1 MLNSVYC
8 SYLIWGCNGVIIDIR
23 YDVAQKFSMSIKLRY
38 LKSTSFQRDKLI
50 LYLLLNP
57 IIMIKNILQ
66 VIRKKA
72 QVIWKKI
79 QEPKMVRFILTAL
92 LILLIT
98 IAYHKPLMQLYEDYI
113 IIPLLKPFESNIG
126 VGLITVVFLLA
137 CSWDIVKRWNIRYQ
151 FSKYWIG
158 GLCFVTTLLL
168 ICRLCSSYEYV
179 FWVGSCAYVDVIAL
193 VCFAYICLAFE
204 NWYTKETGKDPKT
217 IRFVLISLVVDHFL
231 VFIFYNQLVLI
242 FSNLF
247 LMEWNEIPL
256 LVLFCHGFLILFW
269 YSLFTFFNEVRKGN
283 KFRIEDVKDKYKS
296 IYTLL
301 EDNPIESGEEDAFD
315 LVEEAQKI
323 VKEIRARNRAK
334 TCSIAITAPW
344 GGGKSSFLNL
354 IREQINEDEFEIVYF
369 VPRDSKSVQ
378 TIQEDFFSMIACV
391 LAKYDSRCSHI
402 IKDYMASLQL
412 IDNRSIVERL
422 LSFYRIWD
430 KDSLKDSIKE
440 SFAALKKRVLVIIDD
455 FDRLS
460 KEEIL
465 EVLKLIDGNAAFTN
479 LIFLTAYDKEQ
490 VKRVLGDTYQ
500 TSDACFID
508 KFFDVEFA
516 IPFRPYIY
524 IAKYIEE
531 TLCKQLRKSDGVW
544 ESIQQVITER
554 ASIFKEYIPT
564 LRDAKRYINQVV
576 LDFKSI
582 RGEVSVSDFLLLQ
595 LVKYRYP
602 ELYKGIFKQKYLKI
616 GGGSP
621 LFGNNILY
629 LKTDNDLEKENENEV
644 DKILPVLKLLFKK
657 VDDNEEIA
665 YYRDVDS
672 DDNNHKNTYRRLC
685 EVSSF
690 YNYFANQIYSALRIS
705 EMKELSKMELTEAKM
720 KIDKWAVS
728 KDEIEDFVQYLANQD
743 MGSFNEESFIRYAEL
758 VTYTA
763 DKVPNLPNLQAYG
776 LFLKLIALQDIE
788 KYISKYKLDKEAYKS
803 RLLKIIKTND
813 SKLNLIKGLHL
824 DYKLNDLK
832 AEECLI
838 KDKDIW
844 PFMKKK
850 FQEAA
855 TDSKTDEQWLKDF
868 LHKCIDHIEEAS
880 RKIVLDE
887 ECLRAYRERIEI
899 NHSFYIKNFV
909 FKSVPDSF
917 ACEPYFRQIFEDDV
931 QVEAFLDKCRKEN
944 SEGSLLAW
952 NCWQLYK
959 ANNYMPI
966 DYRNIG
972 PVNEM
977 IKNDLVEEVKMLDK
991 MKQIEKVIS
1000 EINIER
1006 QTLTSEE
1013 LSKLSGLLSKNKKEL
1028 KNIQQPIALK
1038 EKILNEIDFKLKTLS
1053 QIENNLLKHFL

>member
-1 MLNSVYC
+1 
-8 SYLIWGCNGVIIDIR
+8 
-23 YDVAQKFSMSIKLRY
+23 
-38 LKSTSFQRDKLI
+38 
-50 LYLLLNP
+50 
-57 IIMIKNILQ
+57 MIKNILQ

-98 IAYHKPLMQLYEDYI
+98 IAYYKPLMELYEDYI
-113 IIPLLKPFESNIG
+113 ITPLLKPFESNIG
-126 VGLITVVFLLA
+126 VALITFFLLLA
-137 CSWDIVKRWNIRYQ
+137 CSWDIVKRWKIRYQ

-179 FWVGSCAYVDVIAL
+179 FWAGSCAYVDVIAL

-204 NWYTKETGKDPKT
+204 NWYTKETGKDSKT

-231 VFIFYNQLVLI
+231 VLIFYNQLVLI

-247 LMEWNEIPL
+247 LMEWNEIL
-256 LVLFCHGFLILFW
+256 FVLYCHGFLILFW
-269 YSLFTFFNEVRKGN
+269 DSLFTFFNEVRKGN

-315 LVEEAQKI
+315 LVEEAEKI
-323 VKEIRARNRAK
+323 AKEISARSRAK
-334 TCSIAITAPW
+334 TSSIAITAPW

-354 IREQINEDEFEIVYF
+354 IRKQIDESEFEIVYF

-440 SFAALKKRVLVIIDD
+440 SFADLKKRVLVIIDD

-490 VKRVLGDTYQ
+490 INRVLGDTYK
-500 TSDACFID
+500 TPDACFID

-524 IAKYIEE
+524 IVKYIEE
-531 TLCKQLRKSDGVW
+531 ILCKQLCTSDGEW
-544 ESIQQVITER
+544 ESIQQVITKR
-554 ASIFKEYIPT
+554 TSIFKEYIPT

-595 LVKYRYP
+595 LVKYRYI

-616 GGGSP
+616 GGVDY
-621 LFGNNILY
+621 LFGSKSNILY
-629 LKTDNDLEKENENEV
+629 LKTDNDLEKENGNEV
-644 DKILPVLKLLFKK
+644 EKILPVLKLLFTQLVNNKK
-657 VDDNEEIA
+657 VDNEEIA
-665 YYRDVDS
+665 YYKIYDS
-672 DDNNHKNTYRRLC
+672 DDNNDKNTYRRLC

-705 EMKELSKMELTEAKM
+705 EMKELFEMELIEAKM

-728 KDEIEDFVQYLANQD
+728 KDEIKDFVQYLAIRDVDGFNKA
-743 MGSFNEESFIRYAEL
+743 SFTRYVDL

-763 DKVPNLPNLQAYG
+763 DKVPNSQAYE
-776 LFLKLIALQDIE
+776 LFLKLIALQNVE
-788 KYISKYKLDKEAYKS
+788 KYISKYKLDKESYKS
-803 RLLKIIKTND
+803 RLLEIIKSEG
-813 SKLNLIKGLHL
+813 SKLYIAKKLHA
-824 DYKLNDLK
+824 DYTNGKPK
-832 AEECLI
+832 EEECLI
-838 KDKDIW
+838 KDEEIW
-844 PFMKKK
+844 PFIIDK
-850 FQEAA
+850 FKAA
-855 TDSKTDEQWLKDF
+855 ANDPATDEQWLQELLYRCFDSKKDAF
-868 LHKCIDHIEEAS
+868 GEVVYNKECLYAYRKRIEKAPAFYIS
-880 RKIVLDE
+880 NFIVLRSFE
-887 ECLRAYRERIEI
+887 GSNYHGFTCEHCCL
-899 NHSFYIKNFV
+899 
-909 FKSVPDSF
+909 
-917 ACEPYFRQIFEDDV
+917 QIFGGET
-931 QVEAFLDKCRKEN
+931 QLEAFLKKCKED
-944 SEGSLLAW
+944 ELAGSLVAW

-1013 LSKLSGLLSKNKKEL
+1013 LSKLSGQLSKNKKEI
-1028 KNIQQPIALK
+1028 KSIQLPIALK
-1038 EKILNEIDFKLKTLS
+1038 DEILNAINQKLKTLS
-1053 QIENNLLKHFL
+1053 QIEKAQER

>member
-1 MLNSVYC
+1 
-8 SYLIWGCNGVIIDIR
+8 
-23 YDVAQKFSMSIKLRY
+23 MSIKLRY

-113 IIPLLKPFESNIG
+113 ITPLLKPFESNIG

-137 CSWDIVKRWNIRYQ
+137 CSWDIVKRWKIRYQ

-179 FWVGSCAYVDVIAL
+179 FWVGSCAYVDVITF
-193 VCFAYICLAFE
+193 VCFAYVVLALI
-204 NWYTKETGKDPKT
+204 NCYKKEKAAKEEP
-217 IRFVLISLVVDHFL
+217 
-231 VFIFYNQLVLI
+231 
-242 FSNLF
+242 
-247 LMEWNEIPL
+247 
-256 LVLFCHGFLILFW
+256 
-269 YSLFTFFNEVRKGN
+269 
-283 KFRIEDVKDKYKS
+283 

-315 LVEEAQKI
+315 LVEEAEKI
-323 VKEIRARNRAK
+323 AKEISARSRAK
-334 TCSIAITAPW
+334 TSSIAITAPW

-354 IREQINEDEFEIVYF
+354 IRKQINEDEFEIVYF

-402 IKDYMASLQL
+402 MKDYMASLQL

-440 SFAALKKRVLVIIDD
+440 SFAALKKRALVIIDD

-490 VKRVLGDTYQ
+490 VNRVLGDTYK
-500 TSDACFID
+500 TPDACFID

-531 TLCKQLRKSDGVW
+531 TLCKQLTANDREGKN
-544 ESIQQVITER
+544 IQRVITDQT
-554 ASIFKEYIPT
+554 SIFEEYIPT

-576 LDFKSI
+576 LDFESI

-595 LVKYRYP
+595 LVKYRYI
-602 ELYKGIFKQKYLKI
+602 ELYKGIFKRKYI
-616 GGGSP
+616 EPGDEFS

-629 LKTDNDLEKENENEV
+629 LKMDNDIENGNEV
-644 DKILPVLKLLFKK
+644 DKILPVLKLLFPQRNDK
-657 VDDNEEIA
+657 D
-665 YYRDVDS
+665 
-672 DDNNHKNTYRRLC
+672 KNTYRRLC

-705 EMKELSKMELTEAKM
+705 EMKELFEMELTEAKM
-720 KIDKWAVS
+720 KIEKWAVS
-728 KDEIEDFVQYLANQD
+728 KDEIKDFVQYLAYQD
-743 MGSFNEESFIRYAEL
+743 VGSFDEESFIRYADL

-763 DKVPNLPNLQAYG
+763 DKVPDLQAYE
-776 LFLKLIALQDIE
+776 LFLKLIALQNIE

-803 RLLKIIKTND
+803 RLLEIIKADD
-813 SKLNLIKGLHL
+813 SKLNLIKRLHL
-824 DYKLNDLK
+824 DYKQHDLK
-832 AEECLI
+832 TEECLI

-868 LHKCIDHIEEAS
+868 LYKCIDHREGPFE
-880 RKIVLDE
+880 KIILDQT
-887 ECLRAYRERIEI
+887 CLRAYRERIERDPT
-899 NHSFYIKNFV
+899 FYIKKFV
-909 FKSVPDSF
+909 FLGMESTSSDF
-917 ACEPYFRQIFEDDV
+917 NCIACEPFYLQIFGDKT
-931 QVEAFLDKCRKEN
+931 QVEEFLKECKRKN
-944 SEGSLLAW
+944 LEGSLVAW
-952 NCWQLYK
+952 NFWQLYE
-959 ANNYMPI
+959 ANNYRPI
-966 DYRNIG
+966 DYDNQG
-972 PVNEM
+972 PVQDK
-977 IKNDLVEEVKMLDK
+977 IDNDLIEEVEKLDK
-991 MKQIEKVIS
+991 MKQIEIVIS
-1000 EINIER
+1000 EINIED

-1013 LSKLSGLLSKNKKEL
+1013 QSKLSGLLSKNKKEL
-1028 KNIQQPIALK
+1028 KNIQLPIALK

-1053 QIENNLLKHFL
+1053 QIETEQER

>member
-1 MLNSVYC
+1 
-8 SYLIWGCNGVIIDIR
+8 
-23 YDVAQKFSMSIKLRY
+23 
-38 LKSTSFQRDKLI
+38 
-50 LYLLLNP
+50 
-57 IIMIKNILQ
+57 MIKNILQ

-98 IAYHKPLMQLYEDYI
+98 LAYHKPLMQLYEDYI
-113 IIPLLKPFESNIG
+113 ITPLLKPFESNIG

-179 FWVGSCAYVDVIAL
+179 FWVGSCAYVDVITL

-231 VFIFYNQLVLI
+231 VLIFYNQLVLI

-247 LMEWNEIPL
+247 LMEWNEILL
-256 LVLFCHGFLILFW
+256 LVLYCHGFLILFW

-315 LVEEAQKI
+315 LVEEAEKI
-323 VKEIRARNRAK
+323 AKEISARSRAK
-334 TCSIAITAPW
+334 TSSIAITAPW

-354 IREQINEDEFEIVYF
+354 IRKQINEDEFEIVYF

-402 IKDYMASLQL
+402 MKDYMASLQL

-490 VKRVLGDTYQ
+490 INRVLGDTYK
-500 TSDACFID
+500 TPDACFID

-531 TLCKQLRKSDGVW
+531 TLCKQLGTSDG
-544 ESIQQVITER
+544 EEGSIQQVITEHT
-554 ASIFKEYIPT
+554 SIFKEYIPT
-564 LRDAKRYINQVV
+564 LRDAKRYINQVL
-576 LDFKSI
+576 LDFKQI
-582 RGEVSVSDFLLLQ
+582 WGEVIVRDFLLLQ

-616 GGGSP
+616 GGK
-621 LFGNNILY
+621 FFY
-629 LKTDNDLEKENENEV
+629 LKTDDDLEKANGKEIR
-644 DKILPVLKLLFKK
+644 KILPVLKLLFTQ
-657 VDDNEEIA
+657 VDDN
-665 YYRDVDS
+665 D
-672 DDNNHKNTYRRLC
+672 KNTYRRIC
-685 EVSSF
+685 ERKSF
-690 YNYFANQIYSALRIS
+690 YNYFGNQIYSALRIS
-705 EMKELSKMELTEAKM
+705 EMQVLFEMEWTEAKM
-720 KIDKWAVS
+720 KINEWAIS
-728 KDEIEDFVQYLANQD
+728 KEKFEDFVNYLD
-743 MGSFNEESFIRYAEL
+743 YCRMGGGFDNTSLILRYIKL

-763 DKVPNLPNLQAYG
+763 DKLPNSQAYE
-776 LFLKLIALQDIE
+776 LFVKLMALQDV
-788 KYISKYKLDKEAYKS
+788 KGLMRKNKLNENDYKS
-803 RLLKIIKTND
+803 ALLEIMKADD
-813 SKLNLIKGLHL
+813 SKLYLVRALHDGYRLGKLKEETYLIKHA
-824 DYKLNDLK
+824 DV
-832 AEECLI
+832 
-838 KDKDIW
+838 W
-844 PFMKKK
+844 PFMKDK
-850 FQEAA
+850 FIEAA
-855 TDSKTDEQWLKDF
+855 GVSTTDEQWLKM
-868 LHKCIDHIEEAS
+868 LLYECIETETDSSGEVVFNQA
-880 RKIVLDE
+880 
-887 ECLRAYRERIEI
+887 CLCAYRERIEKAPA
-899 NHSFYIKNFV
+899 FYISDFIV
-909 FKSVPDSF
+909 PRWFKGSDYYCF
-917 ACEPYFRQIFEDDV
+917 TCEHCCREIFGDEI
-931 QVEAFLDKCRKEN
+931 QLEAFLEKCKED
-944 SEGSLLAW
+944 ELAGSLVAW

-959 ANNYMPI
+959 ANNFMPI
-966 DYRNIG
+966 DYSNIA

-1000 EINIER
+1000 EINIEH

-1013 LSKLSGLLSKNKKEL
+1013 MSKLPGLLSKNRKEL
-1028 KNIQQPIALK
+1028 KNIQLPIALK
-1038 EKILNEIDFKLKTLS
+1038 EKILNEIDFKLKLLS
-1053 QIENNLLKHFL
+1053 QIEKAQER

>member
-1 MLNSVYC
+1 M
-8 SYLIWGCNGVIIDIR
+8 
-23 YDVAQKFSMSIKLRY
+23 
-38 LKSTSFQRDKLI
+38 
-50 LYLLLNP
+50 YLLLNP

-98 IAYHKPLMQLYEDYI
+98 LAYHKPLMELYEDYI
-113 IIPLLKPFESNIG
+113 ITPLLKPFESNIG

-137 CSWDIVKRWNIRYQ
+137 CSWDIVKRWKIRYQ

-179 FWVGSCAYVDVIAL
+179 IWTLIFAYVDVITF
-193 VCFAYICLAFE
+193 VCFAYVVLALI
-204 NWYTKETGKDPKT
+204 NCYKKEKAAKEE
-217 IRFVLISLVVDHFL
+217 L
-231 VFIFYNQLVLI
+231 
-242 FSNLF
+242 
-247 LMEWNEIPL
+247 
-256 LVLFCHGFLILFW
+256 
-269 YSLFTFFNEVRKGN
+269 
-283 KFRIEDVKDKYKS
+283 

-315 LVEEAQKI
+315 LVEEAEKI
-323 VKEIRARNRAK
+323 AKEISARSRAK

-354 IREQINEDEFEIVYF
+354 IRKQINEDEFEIVYF

-402 IKDYMASLQL
+402 MKDYMASLQL

-422 LSFYRIWD
+422 LSLYRIWD

-490 VKRVLGDTYQ
+490 VNRVLGDTYK
-500 TSDACFID
+500 TPDVCFID

-531 TLCKQLRKSDGVW
+531 TLCKQLCTSDGEW
-544 ESIQQVITER
+544 ESIQQVITMR
-554 ASIFKEYIPT
+554 TSIFKEYIPT

-595 LVKYRYP
+595 LVKYRYI
-602 ELYKGIFKQKYLKI
+602 ELYKGIFKQKYLET
-616 GGGSP
+616 GGGAY

-629 LKTDNDLEKENENEV
+629 LKTDDDLEKANGKEIR
-644 DKILPVLKLLFKK
+644 KILPVLKLLFTQ
-657 VDDNEEIA
+657 V
-665 YYRDVDS
+665 
-672 DDNNHKNTYRRLC
+672 DNNDKNTYRRIC
-685 EVSSF
+685 ERKSF

-705 EMKELSKMELTEAKM
+705 EMKVLFEMEWTDAKM
-720 KIDKWAVS
+720 QIDKWAVS

-743 MGSFNEESFIRYAEL
+743 MGSFNEESFIRYVDL

-763 DKVPNLPNLQAYG
+763 DKVPNSQAYE
-776 LFLKLIALQDIE
+776 LFLKLIVLQNIE

-803 RLLKIIKTND
+803 RLLEIIKSND
-813 SKLNLIKGLHL
+813 SKLNLIKELHL
-824 DYKLNDLK
+824 DYKRNDLK
-832 AEECLI
+832 TCLI

-868 LHKCIDHIEEAS
+868 LYKCIDHIEEAS

-909 FKSVPDSF
+909 SKSVPDSF

-931 QVEAFLDKCRKEN
+931 QAEAFLDKCRKEN

-1000 EINIER
+1000 EINIED

-1013 LSKLSGLLSKNKKEL
+1013 LSKLPGLLSKNRKEL
-1028 KNIQQPIALK
+1028 KNIQLPIALK
-1038 EKILNEIDFKLKTLS
+1038 EKILNEIDFKLKLLS
-1053 QIENNLLKHFL
+1053 QIEAEQER

>member
-1 MLNSVYC
+1 
-8 SYLIWGCNGVIIDIR
+8 
-23 YDVAQKFSMSIKLRY
+23 
-38 LKSTSFQRDKLI
+38 
-50 LYLLLNP
+50 
-57 IIMIKNILQ
+57 MIKNILQ

-98 IAYHKPLMQLYEDYI
+98 LAYHKPLMELYEDYI
-113 IIPLLKPFESNIG
+113 ITPLLKPFESNIG

-137 CSWDIVKRWNIRYQ
+137 CSWDIVKRCKIRYQ

-179 FWVGSCAYVDVIAL
+179 IWTWIFAYVDVITF
-193 VCFAYICLAFE
+193 VCFAYVVLALF
-204 NWYTKETGKDPKT
+204 NCYKKEKAAKDEP
-217 IRFVLISLVVDHFL
+217 I
-231 VFIFYNQLVLI
+231 
-242 FSNLF
+242 
-247 LMEWNEIPL
+247 
-256 LVLFCHGFLILFW
+256 G
-269 YSLFTFFNEVRKGN
+269 
-283 KFRIEDVKDKYKS
+283 
-296 IYTLL
+296 TLL
-301 EDNPIESGEEDAFD
+301 EDNPIEREKEDVFS
-315 LVEEAQKI
+315 LKGEAQKI
-323 VKEIRARNRAK
+323 AKEIRARNRAK
-334 TCSIAITAPW
+334 TSSIAITAPW

-402 IKDYMASLQL
+402 MKDYMASLQL
-412 IDNRSIVERL
+412 IDNRSIVERV
-422 LSFYRIWD
+422 LSIYRIWD

-490 VKRVLGDTYQ
+490 VNRVLGDTYQ
-500 TSDACFID
+500 TPDACFVD

-516 IPFRPYIY
+516 IPFRKCEVISDYIK
-524 IAKYIEE
+524 A
-531 TLCKQLRKSDGVW
+531 TLCKQLAANDSEGENIRRVLTD
-544 ESIQQVITER
+544 QT
-554 ASIFKEYIPT
+554 SIFEEYIPT

-576 LDFKSI
+576 LDFEPI
-582 RGEVSVSDFLLLQ
+582 RGEVFVSDFLLLQ

-602 ELYKGIFKQKYLKI
+602 ELYKGIFKQKYLET
-616 GGGSP
+616 GDEFS

-629 LKTDNDLEKENENEV
+629 LKTDDDLENGNEV
-644 DKILPVLKLLFKK
+644 DKILSVLKLSFTQM
-657 VDDNEEIA
+657 DDN
-665 YYRDVDS
+665 D
-672 DDNNHKNTYRRLC
+672 KNTYRRIC
-685 EVSSF
+685 ERKSF

-705 EMKELSKMELTEAKM
+705 EMKVLFEMEWTDAKM
-720 KIDKWAVS
+720 QIDKLAVS

-743 MGSFNEESFIRYAEL
+743 MGSFNEESFIRYVDL

-763 DKVPNLPNLQAYG
+763 DKVPNLQAYA
-776 LFLKLIALQDIE
+776 LFLKLIALQNVE
-788 KYISKYKLDKEAYKS
+788 KYISKYKLDKESYKS
-803 RLLKIIKTND
+803 RLLEIIKSEG
-813 SKLNLIKGLHL
+813 SKLYIAKELHV
-824 DYKLNDLK
+824 DYTNGKPK
-832 AEECLI
+832 EEEYLI
-838 KDKDIW
+838 KDADIW
-844 PFMKKK
+844 PFIIDK
-850 FQEAA
+850 FKAA
-855 TDSKTDEQWLKDF
+855 ANDPATDEQWLQELLYRCIESKKDAF
-868 LHKCIDHIEEAS
+868 GE
-880 RKIVLDE
+880 VVYNQ
-887 ECLRAYRERIEI
+887 ECLCAYRERIEKAPA
-899 NHSFYIKNFV
+899 FYISNFI
-909 FKSVPDSF
+909 VPRWFEGSNYHCF
-917 ACEPYFRQIFEDDV
+917 TCEHCCREIFGGET
-931 QVEAFLDKCRKEN
+931 QLEAFLKKCKKDELA
-944 SEGSLLAW
+944 GSLLAW

-991 MKQIEKVIS
+991 MKQIEIVIS
-1000 EINIER
+1000 EINIED

-1028 KNIQQPIALK
+1028 KNIQLPIALK

-1053 QIENNLLKHFL
+1053 QIEKAQER

>member
-1 MLNSVYC
+1 
-8 SYLIWGCNGVIIDIR
+8 
-23 YDVAQKFSMSIKLRY
+23 
-38 LKSTSFQRDKLI
+38 
-50 LYLLLNP
+50 
-57 IIMIKNILQ
+57 
-66 VIRKKA
+66 
-72 QVIWKKI
+72 
-79 QEPKMVRFILTAL
+79 MVRFILTAL

-98 IAYHKPLMQLYEDYI
+98 LAYHKPLMALYEDYI
-113 IIPLLKPFESNIG
+113 ITPLLKPFESNIG
-126 VGLITVVFLLA
+126 VGLITVVFLLS
-137 CSWDIVKRWNIRYQ
+137 CTLDIIKRWNIRYQ

-179 FWVGSCAYVDVIAL
+179 IWTWIIAYVDVITF
-193 VCFAYICLAFE
+193 VCFAYVVLAVF
-204 NWYTKETGKDPKT
+204 NCYKKEKAAKDE
-217 IRFVLISLVVDHFL
+217 SMD
-231 VFIFYNQLVLI
+231 
-242 FSNLF
+242 
-247 LMEWNEIPL
+247 
-256 LVLFCHGFLILFW
+256 
-269 YSLFTFFNEVRKGN
+269 
-283 KFRIEDVKDKYKS
+283 
-296 IYTLL
+296 TLL
-301 EDNPIESGEEDAFD
+301 EDKPIECMEDDAFD
-315 LVEEAQKI
+315 LVEEAEKI
-323 VKEIRARNRAK
+323 AKETSVRSRAK

-354 IREQINEDEFEIVYF
+354 IRKQINEDEFEIVYF

-402 IKDYMASLQL
+402 MKDYMASLQL

-422 LSFYRIWD
+422 LSLYRIWD

-465 EVLKLIDGNAAFTN
+465 EVLKLIDGNAAFAN

-490 VKRVLGDTYQ
+490 VNRVLGDTYQ
-500 TSDACFID
+500 TPDACFID

-531 TLCKQLRKSDGVW
+531 TLCKQLGISDG
-544 ESIQQVITER
+544 ER
-554 ASIFKEYIPT
+554 EDIRCVVKYQETIFKEYIPT
-564 LRDAKRYINQVV
+564 HRDAKRYINQVV

-616 GGGSP
+616 GGK
-621 LFGNNILY
+621 FLY
-629 LKTDNDLEKENENEV
+629 LKTDDDLEKANGKEIR
-644 DKILPVLKLLFKK
+644 KILPVLKLLFTQ
-657 VDDNEEIA
+657 VDDN
-665 YYRDVDS
+665 D
-672 DDNNHKNTYRRLC
+672 KNTYRRIC
-685 EVSSF
+685 ERKSF

-705 EMKELSKMELTEAKM
+705 EMKVLFEMEWTEAKM

-728 KDEIEDFVQYLANQD
+728 KDEIRDFVQYLATRD
-743 MGSFNEESFIRYAEL
+743 VDGFNKASFIRYVDL

-763 DKVPNLPNLQAYG
+763 DKVPNSQAYE
-776 LFLKLIALQDIE
+776 LFLKLIALQNIE

-803 RLLKIIKTND
+803 GLLEIIKSKG
-813 SKLNLIKGLHL
+813 SKLYIAKELHA
-824 DYKLNDLK
+824 DYTNGKPK
-832 AEECLI
+832 EEEYLI
-838 KDKDIW
+838 KDEDIW
-844 PFMKKK
+844 SFIIDK
-850 FQEAA
+850 FKAA
-855 TDSKTDEQWLKDF
+855 ANDPATDEQWLQELLYRCIESKKDAR
-868 LHKCIDHIEEAS
+868 EE
-880 RKIVLDE
+880 VVYNQD
-887 ECLRAYRERIEI
+887 CLCAYRERIEKAPA
-899 NHSFYIKNFV
+899 FYISNFI
-909 FKSVPDSF
+909 VPRWFEGSDYYAF
-917 ACEPYFRQIFEDDV
+917 TCELCCREIFGGET
-931 QVEAFLDKCRKEN
+931 QLEAFLKKCKEY
-944 SEGSLLAW
+944 ELAGSLVAW

-959 ANNYMPI
+959 ANNFMPI
-966 DYRNIG
+966 DYSNIA

-1000 EINIER
+1000 EINIEH

-1013 LSKLSGLLSKNKKEL
+1013 MSKLPGLLSKNKKEL
-1028 KNIQQPIALK
+1028 KNIQLPIALK

-1053 QIENNLLKHFL
+1053 QIEKAQER

>member
-1 MLNSVYC
+1 
-8 SYLIWGCNGVIIDIR
+8 
-23 YDVAQKFSMSIKLRY
+23 
-38 LKSTSFQRDKLI
+38 
-50 LYLLLNP
+50 
-57 IIMIKNILQ
+57 
-66 VIRKKA
+66 
-72 QVIWKKI
+72 
-79 QEPKMVRFILTAL
+79 MVRFILTAL

-98 IAYHKPLMQLYEDYI
+98 LAYHKPLMELYEDYI
-113 IIPLLKPFESNIG
+113 ITPLLKPFESNIG

-137 CSWDIVKRWNIRYQ
+137 CSWDIVKRCKIRYQ

-179 FWVGSCAYVDVIAL
+179 IWTWIFAYVDVITF
-193 VCFAYICLAFE
+193 VCFAYVVLALF
-204 NWYTKETGKDPKT
+204 NCYKKEKAAKDEP
-217 IRFVLISLVVDHFL
+217 I
-231 VFIFYNQLVLI
+231 
-242 FSNLF
+242 
-247 LMEWNEIPL
+247 
-256 LVLFCHGFLILFW
+256 G
-269 YSLFTFFNEVRKGN
+269 
-283 KFRIEDVKDKYKS
+283 
-296 IYTLL
+296 TLL
-301 EDNPIESGEEDAFD
+301 EDNPIEREKEDVFS
-315 LVEEAQKI
+315 LKGEAQKI
-323 VKEIRARNRAK
+323 AKEIRARNRAK
-334 TCSIAITAPW
+334 TSSIAITAPW

-402 IKDYMASLQL
+402 MKDYMASLQL
-412 IDNRSIVERL
+412 IDNRSIVERV
-422 LSFYRIWD
+422 LSIYRIWD

-490 VKRVLGDTYQ
+490 VNRVLGDTYQ
-500 TSDACFID
+500 TPDACFVD

-516 IPFRPYIY
+516 IPFRKCEVISDYIK
-524 IAKYIEE
+524 A
-531 TLCKQLRKSDGVW
+531 TLCKQLAANDSEGENIRRVLTD
-544 ESIQQVITER
+544 QT
-554 ASIFKEYIPT
+554 SIFEEYIPT

-576 LDFKSI
+576 LDFEPI
-582 RGEVSVSDFLLLQ
+582 RGEVFVSDFLLLQ

-602 ELYKGIFKQKYLKI
+602 ELYKGIFKQKYLET
-616 GGGSP
+616 GDEFS

-629 LKTDNDLEKENENEV
+629 LKTDDDLENGNEV
-644 DKILPVLKLLFKK
+644 DKILSVLKLSFTQM
-657 VDDNEEIA
+657 DDN
-665 YYRDVDS
+665 D
-672 DDNNHKNTYRRLC
+672 KNTYRRIC
-685 EVSSF
+685 ERKSF

-705 EMKELSKMELTEAKM
+705 EMKVLFEMELTEAKM

-743 MGSFNEESFIRYAEL
+743 MGSFNEASFIRYVDL

-763 DKVPNLPNLQAYG
+763 DKVPNLQAYA
-776 LFLKLIALQDIE
+776 LFLKLIALQNVE
-788 KYISKYKLDKEAYKS
+788 KYISKYKLDKESYKS
-803 RLLKIIKTND
+803 RLLEIIKSEG
-813 SKLNLIKGLHL
+813 SKLYIAKELHV
-824 DYKLNDLK
+824 DYTNGKPK
-832 AEECLI
+832 EEEYLI
-838 KDKDIW
+838 KDADIW
-844 PFMKKK
+844 PFIIDK
-850 FQEAA
+850 FKAA
-855 TDSKTDEQWLKDF
+855 ANDPATDEQWLQELLYRCIESKKDAF
-868 LHKCIDHIEEAS
+868 GE
-880 RKIVLDE
+880 VVYNQ
-887 ECLRAYRERIEI
+887 ECLCAYRERIEKAPA
-899 NHSFYIKNFV
+899 FYISNFI
-909 FKSVPDSF
+909 VPRWFEGSNYHCF
-917 ACEPYFRQIFEDDV
+917 TCEHCCREIFGGET
-931 QVEAFLDKCRKEN
+931 QLEAFLKKCKKDELA
-944 SEGSLLAW
+944 GSLLAW

-991 MKQIEKVIS
+991 MKQIEIVIS
-1000 EINIER
+1000 EINIED

-1028 KNIQQPIALK
+1028 KNIQLPIALK

-1053 QIENNLLKHFL
+1053 QIEKAQER

>member
-1 MLNSVYC
+1 
-8 SYLIWGCNGVIIDIR
+8 
-23 YDVAQKFSMSIKLRY
+23 
-38 LKSTSFQRDKLI
+38 
-50 LYLLLNP
+50 
-57 IIMIKNILQ
+57 MIKNILQ
-66 VIRKKA
+66 VVRKKA

-98 IAYHKPLMQLYEDYI
+98 LAYHKPLMELYEDYI
-113 IIPLLKPFESNIG
+113 ITPLLKPFESNIG

-137 CSWDIVKRWNIRYQ
+137 CSWDIVKRCKIRYQ

-179 FWVGSCAYVDVIAL
+179 IWTWIFAYVDVITF
-193 VCFAYICLAFE
+193 VCFAYVVLALF
-204 NWYTKETGKDPKT
+204 NCYKKEKAAKDEP
-217 IRFVLISLVVDHFL
+217 I
-231 VFIFYNQLVLI
+231 
-242 FSNLF
+242 
-247 LMEWNEIPL
+247 
-256 LVLFCHGFLILFW
+256 G
-269 YSLFTFFNEVRKGN
+269 
-283 KFRIEDVKDKYKS
+283 
-296 IYTLL
+296 TLL
-301 EDNPIESGEEDAFD
+301 EDNPIEREKEDVFS
-315 LVEEAQKI
+315 LKGEAQKI
-323 VKEIRARNRAK
+323 AKEIRARNRAK
-334 TCSIAITAPW
+334 TSSIAITAPW

-402 IKDYMASLQL
+402 MKDYMASLQL
-412 IDNRSIVERL
+412 IDNRSIVERV
-422 LSFYRIWD
+422 LSIYRIWD

-490 VKRVLGDTYQ
+490 VNRVLGDTYQ
-500 TSDACFID
+500 TPDACFVD

-516 IPFRPYIY
+516 IPFRKCEVISDYIK
-524 IAKYIEE
+524 A
-531 TLCKQLRKSDGVW
+531 TLCKQLAANDSEGENIRRVLTD
-544 ESIQQVITER
+544 QT
-554 ASIFKEYIPT
+554 SIFEEYIPT

-576 LDFKSI
+576 LDFEPI
-582 RGEVSVSDFLLLQ
+582 RGEVFVSDFLLLQ

-602 ELYKGIFKQKYLKI
+602 ELYKGIFKQKYLET
-616 GGGSP
+616 GDEFS

-629 LKTDNDLEKENENEV
+629 LKTDDDLENGNEV
-644 DKILPVLKLLFKK
+644 DKILSVLKLSFTQM
-657 VDDNEEIA
+657 DDN
-665 YYRDVDS
+665 D
-672 DDNNHKNTYRRLC
+672 KNTYRRIC
-685 EVSSF
+685 ERKSF

-705 EMKELSKMELTEAKM
+705 EMKVLFEMELTEAKM

-743 MGSFNEESFIRYAEL
+743 MGSFNEASFIRYVDL

-763 DKVPNLPNLQAYG
+763 DKVPNLQAYA
-776 LFLKLIALQDIE
+776 LFLKLIALQNVE
-788 KYISKYKLDKEAYKS
+788 KYISKYKLDKESYKS
-803 RLLKIIKTND
+803 RLLEIIKSEG
-813 SKLNLIKGLHL
+813 SKLYIAKELHV
-824 DYKLNDLK
+824 DYTNGKPK
-832 AEECLI
+832 EEEYLI
-838 KDKDIW
+838 KDADIW
-844 PFMKKK
+844 PFIIDK
-850 FQEAA
+850 FKAA
-855 TDSKTDEQWLKDF
+855 ANDPATDEQWLQELLYRCIESKKDAF
-868 LHKCIDHIEEAS
+868 GE
-880 RKIVLDE
+880 VVYNQ
-887 ECLRAYRERIEI
+887 ECLCAYRERIEKAPA
-899 NHSFYIKNFV
+899 FYISNFI
-909 FKSVPDSF
+909 VPRWFEGSNYHCF
-917 ACEPYFRQIFEDDV
+917 TCEHCCREIFGGET
-931 QVEAFLDKCRKEN
+931 QLEAFLKKCKKDELA
-944 SEGSLLAW
+944 GSLLAW

-991 MKQIEKVIS
+991 MKQIEIVIS
-1000 EINIER
+1000 EINIED

-1028 KNIQQPIALK
+1028 KNIQLPIALK

-1053 QIENNLLKHFL
+1053 QIEKAQER

>member
-1 MLNSVYC
+1 MRN
-8 SYLIWGCNGVIIDIR
+8 
-23 YDVAQKFSMSIKLRY
+23 
-38 LKSTSFQRDKLI
+38 
-50 LYLLLNP
+50 
-57 IIMIKNILQ
+57 NILQ
-66 VIRKKA
+66 VI
-72 QVIWKKI
+72 WKKV
-79 QEPKMVRFILTAL
+79 QEPKMVRFLLTAL
-92 LILLIT
+92 LIVLIT
-98 IAYHKPLMQLYEDYI
+98 LAYHKPLMKLYEHYI
-113 IIPLLKPFESNIG
+113 ITPLLKPFESNIG
-126 VGLITVVFLLA
+126 VALITFFLLLA
-137 CSWDIVKRWNIRYQ
+137 CSWDIVKRWKIRYQ

-158 GLCFVTTLLL
+158 GLSFIATLLL
-168 ICRLCSSYEYV
+168 ICRYNSNYEYV
-179 FWVGSCAYVDVIAL
+179 FWMYSCAYVDVIIL
-193 VCFAYICLAFE
+193 VCCAYVFLALE
-204 NWYTKETGKDPKT
+204 NWFTKEIVKDPQT
-217 IRFVLISLVVDHFL
+217 IRFFLTSLTIDLMLMTMVSYKVLMKRYVH
-231 VFIFYNQLVLI
+231 
-242 FSNLF
+242 
-247 LMEWNEIPL
+247 PP
-256 LVLFCHGFLILFW
+256 LVLFVYATFILFW
-269 YSLFTFFNEVRKGN
+269 FYLFLFFYYY
-283 KFRIEDVKDKYKS
+283 RIEMMDKVKVID
-296 IYTLL
+296 TLL
-301 EDNPIESGEEDAFD
+301 EDKPIESGEEDVFK
-315 LVEEAQKI
+315 LKGEAEKI
-323 VKEIRARNRAK
+323 AKEIRARNRAK

-354 IREQINEDEFEIVYF
+354 IRKQINEDEFEIVYF

-402 IKDYMASLQL
+402 MKDYMASLQL

-490 VKRVLGDTYQ
+490 VNRVLGDTYK
-500 TSDACFID
+500 TPDACFID
-508 KFFDVEFA
+508 KFFDVEFT

-531 TLCKQLRKSDGVW
+531 TLCKQLTANDREGKN
-544 ESIQQVITER
+544 IQRVITDQT
-554 ASIFKEYIPT
+554 SIFEEYIPT

-576 LDFKSI
+576 LDFESI

-595 LVKYRYP
+595 LVKYRYI
-602 ELYKGIFKQKYLKI
+602 ELYKGIFKRKYI
-616 GGGSP
+616 EPGDEFS

-629 LKTDNDLEKENENEV
+629 LKMDNDIENGNEV
-644 DKILPVLKLLFKK
+644 DKILPVLKLLFPQRN
-657 VDDNEEIA
+657 DN
-665 YYRDVDS
+665 DK
-672 DDNNHKNTYRRLC
+672 NKNTYRRLC

-705 EMKELSKMELTEAKM
+705 EMKELFEMELTEAKM
-720 KIDKWAVS
+720 KIEKWAVS
-728 KDEIEDFVQYLANQD
+728 KDEIKDFVQYLAYQD
-743 MGSFNEESFIRYAEL
+743 VGSFDEESFIKYVDL

-763 DKVPNLPNLQAYG
+763 DKVPNLQAYE
-776 LFLKLIALQDIE
+776 LFLKLIALQNVE

-803 RLLKIIKTND
+803 RLLEIIKSEG
-813 SKLNLIKGLHL
+813 SKLYIAKKLHA
-824 DYKLNDLK
+824 DYTNGKPK
-832 AEECLI
+832 EEEYLI
-838 KDKDIW
+838 KDADIW
-844 PFMKKK
+844 PFIIDK
-850 FQEAA
+850 FKAA
-855 TDSKTDEQWLKDF
+855 ANDPATDEQWLKE
-868 LHKCIDHIEEAS
+868 LLYRCIESKKDAFGE
-880 RKIVLDE
+880 VVYNQ
-887 ECLRAYRERIEI
+887 ECLCAYRERIEKAPA
-899 NHSFYIKNFV
+899 FYISNFI
-909 FKSVPDSF
+909 VPRWFEGSNYHCF
-917 ACEPYFRQIFEDDV
+917 TCEHCCREIFGGET
-931 QVEAFLDKCRKEN
+931 QLEAFLKKCKED
-944 SEGSLLAW
+944 ELAGSLVAW

-1013 LSKLSGLLSKNKKEL
+1013 LSKLSGLLSKNRKEL
-1028 KNIQQPIALK
+1028 KNIQLPIALK

-1053 QIENNLLKHFL
+1053 QIEKAQER

>member
-1 MLNSVYC
+1 
-8 SYLIWGCNGVIIDIR
+8 
-23 YDVAQKFSMSIKLRY
+23 
-38 LKSTSFQRDKLI
+38 
-50 LYLLLNP
+50 
-57 IIMIKNILQ
+57 MIKNILQ

-98 IAYHKPLMQLYEDYI
+98 LAYHKPLMELYEDYI
-113 IIPLLKPFESNIG
+113 ITPLLKPFESNIG

-137 CSWDIVKRWNIRYQ
+137 CSWDIVKRWKIRYQ

-158 GLCFVTTLLL
+158 GLCFATTLLL

-179 FWVGSCAYVDVIAL
+179 IWTCIFAYVDVITF
-193 VCFAYICLAFE
+193 VCFAYVVLALF
-204 NWYTKETGKDPKT
+204 NCYKKEKAAKEEPIG
-217 IRFVLISLVVDHFL
+217 
-231 VFIFYNQLVLI
+231 
-242 FSNLF
+242 
-247 LMEWNEIPL
+247 
-256 LVLFCHGFLILFW
+256 
-269 YSLFTFFNEVRKGN
+269 
-283 KFRIEDVKDKYKS
+283 
-296 IYTLL
+296 TLL
-301 EDNPIESGEEDAFD
+301 EDKPIESGEEDVFS
-315 LVEEAQKI
+315 LKGEAQKI
-323 VKEIRARNRAK
+323 AKEIRTRNRAK

-440 SFAALKKRVLVIIDD
+440 SFAGLKKRVLVIIDD

-490 VKRVLGDTYQ
+490 VNRVLGDTYQ
-500 TSDACFID
+500 TPDACFVD

-516 IPFRPYIY
+516 IPFRKYEVISDYIK
-524 IAKYIEE
+524 A
-531 TLCKQLRKSDGVW
+531 TLCKQLAANDSEGENMQRM
-544 ESIQQVITER
+544 ITDQT
-554 ASIFKEYIPT
+554 SIFKEYIPT

-576 LDFKSI
+576 LDFEPI
-582 RGEVSVSDFLLLQ
+582 RGEVFVGDFLLLQ

-602 ELYKGIFKQKYLKI
+602 ELYKGIFKQKYFEI
-616 GGGSP
+616 GYK
-621 LFGNNILY
+621 FLY
-629 LKTDNDLEKENENEV
+629 LKTDDDLEKANGKEIR
-644 DKILPVLKLLFKK
+644 KILPVLKLLFTQ
-657 VDDNEEIA
+657 VDDN
-665 YYRDVDS
+665 D
-672 DDNNHKNTYRRLC
+672 KNTYRRIC
-685 EVSSF
+685 ERKSF

-705 EMKELSKMELTEAKM
+705 EMKVLFEMEWTEAKM

-728 KDEIEDFVQYLANQD
+728 KDEIEDFVQYLAYQD
-743 MGSFNEESFIRYAEL
+743 KGGFNEESFIRYVDL

-763 DKVPNLPNLQAYG
+763 DKVPNSHAYE

-803 RLLKIIKTND
+803 RLLKIIKSEG
-813 SKLNLIKGLHL
+813 SKLYIAKKLHA
-824 DYKLNDLK
+824 DYTNGKPK
-832 AEECLI
+832 EEEYLI
-838 KDKDIW
+838 KDADIW
-844 PFMKKK
+844 PFIIDK
-850 FQEAA
+850 FQAAA
-855 TDSKTDEQWLKDF
+855 TDPATDEQWLQELLYRCIEPKKDSF
-868 LHKCIDHIEEAS
+868 GEVVYNK
-880 RKIVLDE
+880 
-887 ECLRAYRERIEI
+887 ECLCAYRKRIEDAPA
-899 NHSFYIKNFV
+899 FYISNFIV
-909 FKSVPDSF
+909 PRWFKGSDYHCF
-917 ACEPYFRQIFEDDV
+917 TCELCCREIFEDET
-931 QVEAFLDKCRKEN
+931 QLETFLNKCREDKLA
-944 SEGSLLAW
+944 GSLVAW

-977 IKNDLVEEVKMLDK
+977 IKNDLVEEVDMLDK
-991 MKQIEKVIS
+991 MKQIKEDVS
-1000 EINIER
+1000 EIKVER

-1028 KNIQQPIALK
+1028 KNIQLPIALK

-1053 QIENNLLKHFL
+1053 QIEKAQER

>member
-1 MLNSVYC
+1 
-8 SYLIWGCNGVIIDIR
+8 
-23 YDVAQKFSMSIKLRY
+23 
-38 LKSTSFQRDKLI
+38 
-50 LYLLLNP
+50 
-57 IIMIKNILQ
+57 
-66 VIRKKA
+66 
-72 QVIWKKI
+72 
-79 QEPKMVRFILTAL
+79 MVRFILTAL

-98 IAYHKPLMQLYEDYI
+98 LAYHKPLMALYEDYI
-113 IIPLLKPFESNIG
+113 ITPLLKPFESNIG

-137 CSWDIVKRWNIRYQ
+137 CSWDIVKRWKIRYQ

-179 FWVGSCAYVDVIAL
+179 FLVGSCAYVDVIAL

-231 VFIFYNQLVLI
+231 VLIFYNQLVLI

-315 LVEEAQKI
+315 LVEEAEKI
-323 VKEIRARNRAK
+323 AKEISARSRAK
-334 TCSIAITAPW
+334 TSCIAITAPW

-354 IREQINEDEFEIVYF
+354 IRKQINEDEFEIVYF

-402 IKDYMASLQL
+402 MKDYMASLQL
-412 IDNRSIVERL
+412 IDNRSIVERV
-422 LSFYRIWD
+422 LSIYRIWD
-430 KDSLKDSIKE
+430 KDSLKDTIKE
-440 SFAALKKRVLVIIDD
+440 SFADLKKRVLVIIDD

-490 VKRVLGDTYQ
+490 VNRVLGDTYK
-500 TSDACFID
+500 TPDACFID

-531 TLCKQLRKSDGVW
+531 TLCKQLRKRDGVW
-544 ESIQQVITER
+544 ESIQQVITKR

-616 GGGSP
+616 GGK
-621 LFGNNILY
+621 FLY
-629 LKTDNDLEKENENEV
+629 LKTDDDIEKENGNGNGNEV
-644 DKILPVLKLLFKK
+644 DKILPVLKLLFTQM
-657 VDDNEEIA
+657 DDN
-665 YYRDVDS
+665 D
-672 DDNNHKNTYRRLC
+672 KNTYRRLC

-705 EMKELSKMELTEAKM
+705 EMKELFEMELTEAKM

-728 KDEIEDFVQYLANQD
+728 KDEIKDFVQYLATRD
-743 MGSFNEESFIRYAEL
+743 VDGFNKASFIRYVDL

-763 DKVPNLPNLQAYG
+763 DKVPNLQAYES
-776 LFLKLIALQDIE
+776 FLKLIALQNVK
-788 KYISKYKLDKEAYKS
+788 KYTSKYKLDKESYKS
-803 RLLKIIKTND
+803 RLLEIIKSEG
-813 SKLNLIKGLHL
+813 SKLYIAKKLHA
-824 DYKLNDLK
+824 DYTNGKPK
-832 AEECLI
+832 EEEYLI
-838 KDKDIW
+838 KDADIW
-844 PFMKKK
+844 PFIIDK
-850 FQEAA
+850 FKAA
-855 TDSKTDEQWLKDF
+855 ANDPATDEQWLQKLLYRCIESKKDAF
-868 LHKCIDHIEEAS
+868 GE
-880 RKIVLDE
+880 VVYNQ
-887 ECLRAYRERIEI
+887 ECLCAYRERIEKAPA
-899 NHSFYIKNFV
+899 FYISNFIV
-909 FKSVPDSF
+909 PRWFKGSDYHCF
-917 ACEPYFRQIFEDDV
+917 TCEHCCREIFGGET
-931 QVEAFLDKCRKEN
+931 QLEAFLKKCKKDELA
-944 SEGSLLAW
+944 GSLLAW

-991 MKQIEKVIS
+991 MKQIEIVIS

-1013 LSKLSGLLSKNKKEL
+1013 LSKLSGLLSKNRKEL
-1028 KNIQQPIALK
+1028 KNIQLFIALK
-1038 EKILNEIDFKLKTLS
+1038 VKILNEIDSKLKLLS
-1053 QIENNLLKHFL
+1053 QIEAEQKR

>member
-1 MLNSVYC
+1 
-8 SYLIWGCNGVIIDIR
+8 
-23 YDVAQKFSMSIKLRY
+23 
-38 LKSTSFQRDKLI
+38 
-50 LYLLLNP
+50 
-57 IIMIKNILQ
+57 
-66 VIRKKA
+66 
-72 QVIWKKI
+72 
-79 QEPKMVRFILTAL
+79 MVRFILTAL

-98 IAYHKPLMQLYEDYI
+98 LAYHKPLMALYEDYI
-113 IIPLLKPFESNIG
+113 ITPLLKPFESNIG

-137 CSWDIVKRWNIRYQ
+137 CSWDIVKRCKIRYQ

-179 FWVGSCAYVDVIAL
+179 IWTWIFAYVDVITF
-193 VCFAYICLAFE
+193 VCFAYVVLALF
-204 NWYTKETGKDPKT
+204 NCYKKEKAAKDEP
-217 IRFVLISLVVDHFL
+217 IV
-231 VFIFYNQLVLI
+231 
-242 FSNLF
+242 
-247 LMEWNEIPL
+247 
-256 LVLFCHGFLILFW
+256 
-269 YSLFTFFNEVRKGN
+269 
-283 KFRIEDVKDKYKS
+283 
-296 IYTLL
+296 TLL
-301 EDNPIESGEEDAFD
+301 EDNPIEREKEDVFS
-315 LVEEAQKI
+315 LKGEAQKI
-323 VKEIRARNRAK
+323 AKEIRARNRAK

-402 IKDYMASLQL
+402 MKDYMASLQL

-490 VKRVLGDTYQ
+490 VNRVLGDTYQ
-500 TSDACFID
+500 TPDACFVD

-531 TLCKQLRKSDGVW
+531 TLCKQLCTSDGEW
-544 ESIQQVITER
+544 ESIQQVITKR
-554 ASIFKEYIPT
+554 ASIFEEYIPT

-576 LDFKSI
+576 LDFEPI
-582 RGEVSVSDFLLLQ
+582 RGEVFVSDFLLLQ

-602 ELYKGIFKQKYLKI
+602 ELYKGIFKQKYLET
-616 GGGSP
+616 GDEFSP
-621 LFGNNILY
+621 FGNNILY
-629 LKTDNDLEKENENEV
+629 LKMDNDIEKENENEV

-657 VDDNEEIA
+657 VDDN
-665 YYRDVDS
+665 D
-672 DDNNHKNTYRRLC
+672 KNTYRRIC
-685 EVSSF
+685 ERKSF

-705 EMKELSKMELTEAKM
+705 EIKVLFEMEWTDAKM
-720 KIDKWAVS
+720 QIDKWAVS
-728 KDEIEDFVQYLANQD
+728 KDEIEDFVQYLAYQD
-743 MGSFNEESFIRYAEL
+743 VGSFDESSFFRYAEL

-763 DKVPNLPNLQAYG
+763 VKVPNLQAYW
-776 LFLKLIALQDIE
+776 LFLKLIALQNVE
-788 KYISKYKLDKEAYKS
+788 NISKYKLDKESYKS
-803 RLLKIIKTND
+803 RLLEIIKTND
-813 SKLNLIKGLHL
+813 SKLNFITGLHL
-824 DYKLNDLK
+824 DYKRNDPK
-832 AEECLI
+832 AEGCLI

-844 PFMKKK
+844 PFIIDK
-850 FQEAA
+850 FRVAA
-855 TDSKTDEQWLKDF
+855 NDPATDEQWLQELLYRCIESKKDAF
-868 LHKCIDHIEEAS
+868 GE
-880 RKIVLDE
+880 VVYNQ
-887 ECLRAYRERIEI
+887 ECLCAYRERIEKAPA
-899 NHSFYIKNFV
+899 FYISNFI
-909 FKSVPDSF
+909 VPRWFEGSNYHCF
-917 ACEPYFRQIFEDDV
+917 TCERCCREIFGGET
-931 QVEAFLDKCRKEN
+931 QLEAFLKKCKKDELA
-944 SEGSLLAW
+944 GSLLAW

-991 MKQIEKVIS
+991 MKQIEIVIS

-1028 KNIQQPIALK
+1028 KNIQLPIALK
-1038 EKILNEIDFKLKTLS
+1038 EKILNEIDFKLKLLS
-1053 QIENNLLKHFL
+1053 QIEAEQER

>member
-1 MLNSVYC
+1 M
-8 SYLIWGCNGVIIDIR
+8 
-23 YDVAQKFSMSIKLRY
+23 
-38 LKSTSFQRDKLI
+38 
-50 LYLLLNP
+50 YLLLNP

-66 VIRKKA
+66 VVRKKA

-98 IAYHKPLMQLYEDYI
+98 LAYHKPLMELYEDYI
-113 IIPLLKPFESNIG
+113 ITPLLKPFESNIG

-137 CSWDIVKRWNIRYQ
+137 CSWDIVKRCKIRYQ

-179 FWVGSCAYVDVIAL
+179 IWTWIFAYVDVITF
-193 VCFAYICLAFE
+193 VCFAYVVLALF
-204 NWYTKETGKDPKT
+204 NCYKKEKAAKDEP
-217 IRFVLISLVVDHFL
+217 I
-231 VFIFYNQLVLI
+231 
-242 FSNLF
+242 
-247 LMEWNEIPL
+247 
-256 LVLFCHGFLILFW
+256 G
-269 YSLFTFFNEVRKGN
+269 
-283 KFRIEDVKDKYKS
+283 
-296 IYTLL
+296 TLL
-301 EDNPIESGEEDAFD
+301 EDNPIEREKEDVFS
-315 LVEEAQKI
+315 LKGEAQKI
-323 VKEIRARNRAK
+323 AKEIRARNRAK
-334 TCSIAITAPW
+334 TSSIAITAPW

-402 IKDYMASLQL
+402 MKDYMASLQL
-412 IDNRSIVERL
+412 IDNRSIVERV
-422 LSFYRIWD
+422 LSIYRIWD

-490 VKRVLGDTYQ
+490 VNRVLGDTYQ
-500 TSDACFID
+500 TPDACFVD

-516 IPFRPYIY
+516 IPFRKCEVISDYIK
-524 IAKYIEE
+524 A
-531 TLCKQLRKSDGVW
+531 TLCKQLAANDSEGENIRRVLTD
-544 ESIQQVITER
+544 QT
-554 ASIFKEYIPT
+554 SIFEEYIPT

-576 LDFKSI
+576 LDFEPI
-582 RGEVSVSDFLLLQ
+582 RGEVFVSDFLLLQ

-602 ELYKGIFKQKYLKI
+602 ELYKGIFKQKYLET
-616 GGGSP
+616 GDEFS

-629 LKTDNDLEKENENEV
+629 LKTDDDLENGNEV
-644 DKILPVLKLLFKK
+644 DKILSVLKLLFTQM
-657 VDDNEEIA
+657 DDN
-665 YYRDVDS
+665 D
-672 DDNNHKNTYRRLC
+672 KNTYRRIC
-685 EVSSF
+685 ERKSF

-705 EMKELSKMELTEAKM
+705 EMKVLFEMELTEAKM

-743 MGSFNEESFIRYAEL
+743 MGSFNEASFIRYVDL

-763 DKVPNLPNLQAYG
+763 DKVPNLQAYA
-776 LFLKLIALQDIE
+776 LFLKLIALQNVE
-788 KYISKYKLDKEAYKS
+788 KYISKYKLDKESYKS
-803 RLLKIIKTND
+803 RLLEIIKSEG
-813 SKLNLIKGLHL
+813 SKLYIAKELHV
-824 DYKLNDLK
+824 DYTNGKPK
-832 AEECLI
+832 EEEYLI
-838 KDKDIW
+838 KDADIW
-844 PFMKKK
+844 PFIIDK
-850 FQEAA
+850 FKAA
-855 TDSKTDEQWLKDF
+855 ANDPATDEQWLQELLYRCIESKKDAF
-868 LHKCIDHIEEAS
+868 GE
-880 RKIVLDE
+880 VVYNQ
-887 ECLRAYRERIEI
+887 ECLCAYRERIEKAPA
-899 NHSFYIKNFV
+899 FYISNFI
-909 FKSVPDSF
+909 VPRWFEGSNYHCF
-917 ACEPYFRQIFEDDV
+917 TCEHCCREIFGGET
-931 QVEAFLDKCRKEN
+931 QLEAFLKKCKKDELA
-944 SEGSLLAW
+944 GSLLAW

-991 MKQIEKVIS
+991 MKQIEIVIS
-1000 EINIER
+1000 EINIED

-1028 KNIQQPIALK
+1028 KNIQLPIALK

-1053 QIENNLLKHFL
+1053 QIEKAQER

>member
-8 SYLIWGCNGVIIDIR
+8 SYLLWRCNGVIIDIR

-98 IAYHKPLMQLYEDYI
+98 LAYHKPLMELYEDYI
-113 IIPLLKPFESNIG
+113 ITPLLKPFESNIG

-158 GLCFVTTLLL
+158 GLCLVTTLLL
-168 ICRLCSSYEYV
+168 ICRLCSSYDYEYV
-179 FWVGSCAYVDVIAL
+179 FWIGSCAYVDVITF
-193 VCFAYICLAFE
+193 VCFAYVVLALI
-204 NWYTKETGKDPKT
+204 NCYRKEKAAKDEPM
-217 IRFVLISLVVDHFL
+217 D
-231 VFIFYNQLVLI
+231 
-242 FSNLF
+242 
-247 LMEWNEIPL
+247 
-256 LVLFCHGFLILFW
+256 
-269 YSLFTFFNEVRKGN
+269 
-283 KFRIEDVKDKYKS
+283 
-296 IYTLL
+296 TLL
-301 EDNPIESGEEDAFD
+301 EDKPIECMEEDAFD
-315 LVEEAQKI
+315 LVEEAEKI
-323 VKEIRARNRAK
+323 AKEISARSRAK
-334 TCSIAITAPW
+334 TSSIAITAPW

-354 IREQINEDEFEIVYF
+354 IRKQINEDEFEIVYF

-402 IKDYMASLQL
+402 MKDYMASLQL

-490 VKRVLGDTYQ
+490 INRVLGDTYK
-500 TSDACFID
+500 TPDACFID

-531 TLCKQLRKSDGVW
+531 TLCKQLGTSDG
-544 ESIQQVITER
+544 EEGSIQQVITEHT
-554 ASIFKEYIPT
+554 SIFKEYIPT
-564 LRDAKRYINQVV
+564 LRDAKRYINQVL
-576 LDFKSI
+576 LDFKQI
-582 RGEVSVSDFLLLQ
+582 WGEVIVRDFFLLQ

-616 GGGSP
+616 GGK
-621 LFGNNILY
+621 FFY
-629 LKTDNDLEKENENEV
+629 LKTDDDLEKANGKEIR
-644 DKILPVLKLLFKK
+644 KILPVLKLLFTQ
-657 VDDNEEIA
+657 VDDN
-665 YYRDVDS
+665 D
-672 DDNNHKNTYRRLC
+672 KNTYRRIC
-685 EVSSF
+685 ERKSF
-690 YNYFANQIYSALRIS
+690 YNYFGNQIYSALRIS
-705 EMKELSKMELTEAKM
+705 EMQVLFEMEWTEAKM
-720 KIDKWAVS
+720 KINEWAIS
-728 KDEIEDFVQYLANQD
+728 KEKFEDFVNYLD
-743 MGSFNEESFIRYAEL
+743 YCRMGGGFDNTSLILRYIKL

-763 DKVPNLPNLQAYG
+763 DKLPNSQAYE
-776 LFLKLIALQDIE
+776 LFVKLMALQDV
-788 KYISKYKLDKEAYKS
+788 KGLMRKNKLNENDYKS
-803 RLLKIIKTND
+803 ALLEIMKADD
-813 SKLNLIKGLHL
+813 SKLYLVRALHDGYRLGKLKEETYLIKHA
-824 DYKLNDLK
+824 DV
-832 AEECLI
+832 
-838 KDKDIW
+838 W
-844 PFMKKK
+844 PFMKDK
-850 FQEAA
+850 FIEAA
-855 TDSKTDEQWLKDF
+855 GVSTTDEQWLKM
-868 LHKCIDHIEEAS
+868 LLYECIETETDSSGEVVFNQA
-880 RKIVLDE
+880 
-887 ECLRAYRERIEI
+887 CLCAYRERIEKAPA
-899 NHSFYIKNFV
+899 FYISDFIV
-909 FKSVPDSF
+909 PRWFKGSDYYCF
-917 ACEPYFRQIFEDDV
+917 TCEHCCREIFGDEI
-931 QVEAFLDKCRKEN
+931 QLEAFLEKCKED
-944 SEGSLLAW
+944 ELAGSLVAW

-959 ANNYMPI
+959 ANNFMPI
-966 DYRNIG
+966 DYSNIA

-991 MKQIEKVIS
+991 MKQIKEDVS
-1000 EINIER
+1000 EIKVER

-1013 LSKLSGLLSKNKKEL
+1013 LAKLSEQLSKNKKEI
-1028 KNIQQPIALK
+1028 KSIQLPIALK
-1038 EKILNEIDFKLKTLS
+1038 DEILNAINQKLKTLS
-1053 QIENNLLKHFL
+1053 QIEKAQER